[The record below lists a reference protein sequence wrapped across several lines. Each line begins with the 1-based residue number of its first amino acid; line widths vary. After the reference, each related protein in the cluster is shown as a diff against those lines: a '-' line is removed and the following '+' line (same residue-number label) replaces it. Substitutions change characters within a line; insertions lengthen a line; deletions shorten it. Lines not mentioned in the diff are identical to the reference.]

1 MARTDL
7 KVPFAEKDE
16 AKALGA
22 RWDPAKRLW
31 YTQSADLSAFERWLP
46 APGETAAP
54 ASTATRRPAAAV
66 NSSGS
71 GPAQRGSR
79 YFELDCDCVPWEG
92 CDKCQPVV
100 AEQGWNKAA

>member
-31 YTQSADLSAFERWLP
+31 YTQSADLAPFERWLP
-46 APGETAAP
+46 EPGEAVAAP
-54 ASTATRRPAAAV
+54 ARRAAPAKAATI
-66 NSSGS
+66 SQGQ
-71 GPAQRGSR
+71 AQRGAR
-79 YFELDCDCVPWEG
+79 YFELDCDCLPWEG
-92 CDKCQPVV
+92 CPKCQAAVT
-100 AEQGWNKAA
+100 ERGWNKAA

>member
-54 ASTATRRPAAAV
+54 ARPAAARKPAAV
-66 NSSGS
+66 SGASSGF
-71 GPAQRGSR
+71 AQRGTR
-79 YFELDCDCVPWEG
+79 FFELDCDCLPWEG
-92 CDKCQPVV
+92 CPKCQ
-100 AEQGWNKAA
+100 AAINEQGWNKAA